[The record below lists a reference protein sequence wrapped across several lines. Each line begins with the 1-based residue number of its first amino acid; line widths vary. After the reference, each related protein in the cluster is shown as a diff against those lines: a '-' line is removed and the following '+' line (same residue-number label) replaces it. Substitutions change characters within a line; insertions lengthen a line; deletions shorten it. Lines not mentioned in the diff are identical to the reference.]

1 MHYMQIRNV
10 ESQNL
15 AIWHLASKASAL
27 ALHADL
33 YRYVD

>member
-15 AIWHLASKASAL
+15 AIWHAGPQSR